1 MSRNVLSTILKLFV
15 ASLIVGLLMHWFGI
29 TPRNLIHNF
38 GDSVVRIF
46 GTLSSFIDWAVDY
59 ILVGAVIVVPIWL
72 IVFLADRAKRSRG
85 GN

>member
-1 MSRNVLSTILKLFV
+1 MPKGAVGTIIKLLI
-15 ASLIVGLLMHWFGI
+15 ASLLVGLVMHWFGI

-46 GTLSSFIDWAVDY
+46 GTLTSFIDWAVDF

-72 IVFLADRAKRSRG
+72 IVFLADRAKRNRG
-85 GN
+85 S

>member
-1 MSRNVLSTILKLFV
+1 MPKGAVGTIIKLLI
-15 ASLIVGLLMHWFGI
+15 ASLLVGMVMHWFGI

-46 GTLSSFIDWAVDY
+46 GTLTSFIDWAVDY

-72 IVFLADRAKRSRG
+72 IATLLKMAKGRKSE
-85 GN
+85 

>member
-1 MSRNVLSTILKLFV
+1 MPKGAFGTILKLLI
-15 ASLIVGLLMHWFGI
+15 ASLLVGLVMHWFGI

-46 GTLSSFIDWAVDY
+46 GTLTSLIDWAVDY

-72 IVFLADRAKRSRG
+72 IVFLADRAKRNRSG
-85 GN
+85 S

>member
-1 MSRNVLSTILKLFV
+1 MPKGAVGTIIKLLI
-15 ASLIVGLLMHWFGI
+15 ASLLVGLVMHWFGI

-46 GTLSSFIDWAVDY
+46 GTLTSFIDWAVDY

-72 IVFLADRAKRSRG
+72 IILLADRAKRSRG

>member
-1 MSRNVLSTILKLFV
+1 MPKGAVGTIIKLLI
-15 ASLIVGLLMHWFGI
+15 ASLLVGLVMHWFGI

>member
-1 MSRNVLSTILKLFV
+1 MPKGAVGTIIKLLI
-15 ASLIVGLLMHWFGI
+15 ASLLVGLVMHWFGI

-46 GTLSSFIDWAVDY
+46 GTLTSFIDWAVDY

-72 IVFLADRAKRSRG
+72 IVFLVDRAKRSRG
-85 GN
+85 GG